1 MHAIIDSK
9 GDVDPFKIAEYYVAW
24 KKTMPRD
31 IGFATSAALD
41 ILNYSLRSKDK
52 FEKGIVQVKEAN
64 KASKSN
70 GALMRTTPLAV
81 LCRNKS
87 NEDIISLTKK
97 DVQLTHGNRCIL
109 YSVALYNIAIA
120 HLLNNHN
127 DAQGAIKVVDDQ
139 LKKLSESD
147 SSTSQYED
155 LLINWEVVK
164 TTDSESQ
171 HELIQADDKIGKSYP
186 PHVLLYSLFY
196 RIHFDCFLVYILL
209 LEARALI

>member
-1 MHAIIDSK
+1 
-9 GDVDPFKIAEYYVAW
+9 
-24 KKTMPRD
+24 
-31 IGFATSAALD
+31 
-41 ILNYSLRSKDK
+41 
-52 FEKGIVQVKEAN
+52 
-64 KASKSN
+64 
-70 GALMRTTPLAV
+70 MRTTPLAV

-97 DVQLTHGNRCIL
+97 DVQLTHGNRCVL

-139 LKKLSESD
+139 LKKLSERD

-196 RIHFDCFLVYILL
+196 RIHFDCFLVCILL